1 MKRRPQ
7 ECEDLYAKFAVW
19 CRNEYYS
26 RHSATECYHGNCF
39 VIATAYLEASIFP
52 PSKLHSSPHKEL
64 ESMRALE
71 KILYV
76 PHAEKK
82 GVIAGLVI

>member
-7 ECEDLYAKFAVW
+7 ECEDLYAKFVVW

-26 RHSATECYHGNCF
+26 SQSATECCHGNRS

-52 PSKLHSSPHKEL
+52 FSKLHSTPHKEL
-64 ESMRALE
+64 GSMRALKNMFCMCVSHTE
-71 KILYV
+71 K
-76 PHAEKK
+76 E
-82 GVIAGLVI
+82 GVIAG